1 MADEIPDLLVELL
14 LLGELPEPEG
24 SDLRRRLEAAGDPRL
39 EQLARSNA
47 EVLERYP
54 PSMMAAR
61 LRGALGEPPRARVR
75 RWRAGVAGLAAAA
88 ALALVWVVRPTSS
101 DPTPSDPTSEP
112 AGEQSEA
119 PPVGERD
126 EQVRH
131 KGSERL
137 LVHRQLPTGAEQ
149 LQSGALVDPGDVLQL
164 GYVRGDRSHGVIV
177 SIDGVGAVTLHW
189 PPSPDDDTALADGPT
204 QLDYA
209 FELDGSP
216 GFERFFFVTASQPLP
231 VQEVMGAVR
240 ALAGRDDARHAPL
253 RLREGWAQLDL
264 LLDKRE
270 D

>member
-24 SDLRRRLEAAGDPRL
+24 SALRRQLEAAGDPRL

-61 LRGALGEPPRARVR
+61 LRGALGERPRARGR
-75 RWRAGVAGLAAAA
+75 GWRAGAAGMAAAA
-88 ALALVWVVRPTSS
+88 ALALVWVVRPT
-101 DPTPSDPTSEP
+101 PSEPTSEP
-112 AGEQSEA
+112 TGEQAEA
-119 PPVGERD
+119 LPVGEGD
-126 EQVRH
+126 EQVRD
-131 KGSERL
+131 KGGERL
-137 LVHRQLPTGAEQ
+137 VVHRKLPTGAEQ
-149 LQSGALVDPGDVLQL
+149 LLPGALVAPGDVLQL

-189 PPSPDDDTALADGPT
+189 PPNPDDDTALADGPT

-209 FELDGSP
+209 FELDDSP
-216 GFERFFFVTASQPLP
+216 GFERFFFITASQPLP